1 MALIVEDGTGLNNAE
16 SYASVAFADAYF
28 AARIS
33 GGWSIIT
40 EANKEMLLRLA
51 TDHIDAVYGQ
61 RFKGTKGTL
70 SQALQWPRIGV
81 YVDGYE
87 YPVDDVPIEVQRA
100 CCEFAYAANTQTLLP
115 TLEQGVKRE
124 KIDVIEIEYDE
135 FSSRLPK
142 FTKASSLLAKY
153 LTGGANQCAVTR
165 V

>member
-1 MALIVEDGTGLNNAE
+1 MTLIVEDGTGLNNAE

-28 AARIS
+28 AARMTGS
-33 GGWSIIT
+33 WDGS
-40 EANKEMLLRLA
+40 NSHKEMLLRLA

-70 SQALQWPRIGV
+70 SQALQWPRIGAW
-81 YVDGYE
+81 VDGYE
-87 YPVDDVPIEVQRA
+87 YPLDEVPIEVQRA
-100 CCEFAYAANTQTLLP
+100 CCEFAHAANTQTLLP

-142 FTKASSLLAKY
+142 FTKAASFLAKY
-153 LTGGANQCAVTR
+153 LTGGGNQLSVNR

>member
-1 MALIVEDGTGLNNAE
+1 MTLIVEDGTGLSNAE

-28 AARIS
+28 AARMS
-33 GGWSIIT
+33 SSWDSST
-40 EANKEMLLRLA
+40 SHKEMLLRLA

-61 RFKGTKGTL
+61 RLKGTKGTL

-87 YPVDDVPIEVQRA
+87 YPVDEVPIEIQRA

-142 FTKASSLLAKY
+142 FTKAASLLAKY

>member
-1 MALIVEDGTGLNNAE
+1 MALIVEDGSGLNNAE

-28 AARIS
+28 AARIGNWGS
-33 GGWSIIT
+33 ST
-40 EANKEMLLRLA
+40 SHKEMLLRLA
-51 TDHIDAVYGQ
+51 ADHIDAVYGQ

-81 YVDGYE
+81 WVDGYE
-87 YPVDDVPIEVQRA
+87 LPVDEVPIEIQRA
-100 CCEFAYAANTQTLLP
+100 CCEFALAANTQSLLP
-115 TLEQGVKRE
+115 TLNQGVKRE

-142 FTKASSLLAKY
+142 FTKAASLLAKY
-153 LTGGANQCAVTR
+153 LTGGANQCAVAR

>member
-1 MALIVEDGTGLNNAE
+1 MSLTIETGAGLPDAE

-28 AARIS
+28 AARM
-33 GGWSIIT
+33 T
-40 EANKEMLLRLA
+40 ANWDSSDSHKEMLLRLA

-70 SQALQWPRIGV
+70 AQALQWPRVGV

-87 YPVDDVPIEVQRA
+87 LPIDAVPIEIQRA
-100 CCEFAYAANTQTLLP
+100 CCEFAHAANTQTLLP
-115 TLEQGVKRE
+115 DLTQGVKRE

-153 LTGGANQCAVTR
+153 LTGGANQCKIER